1 MQKTL
6 KYTIA
11 ALLLISTYSNAQEI
25 KEVQKTDS
33 TFIYKNGEGTFIS
46 LGKKSKSV
54 INVSGTIQSG
64 IAFNKAD
71 DGTDTENT
79 SRMSINMARIYLN
92 GSFLNEKARIGLV
105 TDFTGTKGLL
115 EAWVGLNLY
124 KKNAYLYFGEKQ
136 TNTNNRLA
144 LEDERFAQN
153 ISQTIAGQS
162 NDGVAYGGLMQNF
175 VGATREGGLFIET
188 NFNIGTMRIY
198 PSVSITT
205 GDGPIAFGEQSNSG
219 MKYGGRLDL
228 MPLGDFIKNNAFI
241 SHDLYYEPT
250 LKIAFGVAGSYNV
263 KASEA
268 RGSGNNLISGIFD
281 KDSKATYADYRKIVT
296 DFIVKY
302 KGFSF
307 IGEYTNASVNGKDL
321 YSNSSASTLLNAETS
336 ATKYNMGYGVN
347 LQSSYVTRNG
357 LAFDTRVT
365 FIEPEVDTATSL
377 IQKENW
383 YTVGINKYLKNNALK
398 IGINST
404 YVDRKV
410 EPTNT
415 SNWNTNLGVQLT
427 F

>member
-1 MQKTL
+1 MQKKL
-6 KYTIA
+6 IYTIA
-11 ALLLISTYSNAQEI
+11 ASILIVINSKAQEI
-25 KEVQKTDS
+25 KQVQKTDS
-33 TFIYKNGEGTFIS
+33 TFIYKNGEGTFIT
-46 LGKKSKSV
+46 LGKKNKSV
-54 INVSGTIQSG
+54 INLAATIQSG

-79 SRMSINMARIYLN
+79 SRMSVNLARIYLS
-92 GSFLNEKARIGLV
+92 GSFLNDKARIGLV

-124 KKNAYLYFGEKQ
+124 KNNAYLYFGEKR

-188 NFNIGTMRIY
+188 NFTVGSVKLY

-205 GDGPIAFGEQSNSG
+205 GDGPIAFGEQSNAG
-219 MKYGGRLDL
+219 MKYGGRIDI

-241 SHDLYYEPT
+241 SHDLYYEPS

-281 KDSKATYADYRKIVT
+281 KDGKVTYADYRKIVT

-302 KGFSF
+302 KGFSL
-307 IGEYTNASVNGKDL
+307 IGEYTNASVNGKNL

-347 LQSSYVTRNG
+347 LQSSYVTRRG
-357 LAFDTRVT
+357 WAFDARVS

-383 YTVGINKYLKNNALK
+383 YTVGVNKYLKNNALK
-398 IGINST
+398 IGINTS
-404 YVDRKV
+404 YVDRKI
-410 EPTNT
+410 EPTNIT
-415 SNWNTNLGVQLT
+415 NWNTNLGVQLT

>member
-1 MQKTL
+1 MQKKL

-46 LGKKSKSV
+46 LGKKNKSV

-64 IAFNKAD
+64 IAFNKTD

-92 GSFLNEKARIGLV
+92 GSFLNDKARIGLV

-144 LEDERFAQN
+144 LEDELFAQN

-281 KDSKATYADYRKIVT
+281 KDGKATYADYRKIVT

-307 IGEYTNASVNGKDL
+307 IGEYTNASVNGKNL
-321 YSNSSASTLLNAETS
+321 YSNSSASALLNAETS

-357 LAFDTRVT
+357 WAFDTRVS
-365 FIEPEVDTATSL
+365 FIEPEVDSATSL

-398 IGINST
+398 IGINTT

-410 EPTNT
+410 EPANT

>member
-1 MQKTL
+1 MQKLL

-11 ALLLISTYSNAQEI
+11 AVFVFTNYSNAQEI
-25 KEVQKTDS
+25 KEAKKTDS
-33 TFIYKNGEGTFIS
+33 TFMYKNGEGTFIHV
-46 LGKKSKSV
+46 GKKNKSV
-54 INVSGTIQSG
+54 IHISGALQSG

-71 DGTDTENT
+71 DGKDTENS
-79 SRMSINMARIYLN
+79 SRMSINLARIYLN
-92 GSFLNEKARIGLV
+92 GSFLNDKARIGLV

-124 KKNAYLYFGEKQ
+124 KDNAYLYFGEKR

-175 VGATREGGLFIET
+175 VGATREGGLFVET
-188 NFNIGTMRIY
+188 NFTIGTMRIY
-198 PSVSITT
+198 PSISVTT
-205 GDGPIAFGEQSNSG
+205 GDGQIAFGEKADAG
-219 MKYGGRLDL
+219 LKYGGRIDI

-250 LKIAFGVAGSYNV
+250 LKVAFGVAGSYNV

-268 RGSGNNLISGIFD
+268 RGSGNDLISGIFD
-281 KDSKATYADYRKIVT
+281 KDGKASYADYRKIVT

-307 IGEYTNASVNGKDL
+307 IGEYTNASVNAKDL
-321 YSNSSASTLLNAETS
+321 YSNSSATSLLTAETT
-336 ATKYNMGYGVN
+336 AAKYNMGYGIN
-347 LQSSYVTRNG
+347 LQSSYVTKSG
-357 LAFDTRVT
+357 WAFDTRFS
-365 FIEPEVDTATSL
+365 FIEPEVASTTSL

-383 YTVGINKYLKNNALK
+383 YTVGVNKYLKNNALK
-398 IGINST
+398 IGINTS
-404 YVDRKV
+404 YIDRKV
-410 EPTNT
+410 TPVST
-415 SNWNTNLGVQLT
+415 SNWNTNLGVQLI